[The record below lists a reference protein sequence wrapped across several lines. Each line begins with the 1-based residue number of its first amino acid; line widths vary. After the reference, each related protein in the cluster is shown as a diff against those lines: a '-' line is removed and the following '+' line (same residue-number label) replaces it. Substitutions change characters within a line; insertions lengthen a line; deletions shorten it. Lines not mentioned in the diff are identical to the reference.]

1 LNART
6 SRQITIDDQKQIY
19 RNRDRWKR
27 NRHLFVDHDLMI
39 ARLLQMIERALPYYP
54 EWELERFAQGSSLW
68 RYVDVPAIE
77 LGLNQEGCR
86 EWRQTQGSERLPL
99 RPDALVILHHKPT
112 STRAGFFYEADNE
125 TEDTG
130 DIMNKMR
137 AYYHLI
143 VKTKRV
149 EQVYGVRR
157 IRAVLFETRSTHWAS
172 ILRQVPKRAAVSNQP
187 LSLF

>member
-1 LNART
+1 
-6 SRQITIDDQKQIY
+6 
-19 RNRDRWKR
+19 
-27 NRHLFVDHDLMI
+27 M
-39 ARLLQMIERALPYYP
+39 
-54 EWELERFAQGSSLW
+54 
-68 RYVDVPAIE
+68 
-77 LGLNQEGCR
+77 
-86 EWRQTQGSERLPL
+86 

-112 STRAGFFYEADNE
+112 GTRSGFFYEADNE

-143 VKTKRV
+143 VKTKQV

-172 ILRQVPKRAAVSNQP
+172 ILRQVPKRPVVSNQP
-187 LSLF
+187 SSLFWFTASEFFTRLLPEQGSGRIVPAYLANPTIIFDRRWLCGADDELHSLIDR